1 MLISFAFSPGIQH
14 QKTTVNIW
22 QKRSNLTEETW
33 TTRVLS
39 YISRNVLLPSKLQ
52 ESLLLPFFV
61 IHMGDVY
68 LIYQEARPTDII
80 KITAL
85 PFWPK
90 YVYDI
95 EKAVHI
101 WWDRYKKASYSLCS
115 RLTTLWYHKWSELFV
130 GKAMS
135 KSMFH
140 WGYLR
145 EWPTYVEQKRV

>member
-14 QKTTVNIW
+14 QKRRSIFDK
-22 QKRSNLTEETW
+22 KRSNLTFDMNNTSSAFLHITKCFATVEATRKPTPPLLCNTHGRCVSNLSRSETYW
-33 TTRVLS
+33 HYKNPCLFGLNMFTTEKR
-39 YISRNVLLPSKLQ
+39 
-52 ESLLLPFFV
+52 PF
-61 IHMGDVY
+61 
-68 LIYQEARPTDII
+68 IYDGIGI
-80 KITAL
+80 
-85 PFWPK
+85 
-90 YVYDI
+90 
-95 EKAVHI
+95 
-101 WWDRYKKASYSLCS
+101 KKASYSLCS